1 MAADEKEKDD
11 GFLLLQKAGTKT
23 FPGEIKDPDQS
34 SVMSPHE
41 VRGHHQIGATRQG
54 VKNDR
59 RRRGQRGEEE
69 EESVTK
75 LHHYTDVT
83 NLQKKSEA
91 KPMTDPP
98 PLVPIRTSRSLFP
111 SFRGHHYLT
120 LPKDDAIVASG
131 DVSILPITHNAPM
144 KKESQYYFLF

>member
-34 SVMSPHE
+34 SVMTPHE

-131 DVSILPITHNAPM
+131 DVSILTM
-144 KKESQYYFLF
+144 LR